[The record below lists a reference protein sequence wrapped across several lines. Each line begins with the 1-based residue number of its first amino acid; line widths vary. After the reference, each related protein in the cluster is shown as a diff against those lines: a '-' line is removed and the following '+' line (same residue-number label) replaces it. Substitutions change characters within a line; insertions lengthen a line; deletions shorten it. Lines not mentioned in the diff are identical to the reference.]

1 MTTPE
6 TERDPGPDRG
16 KAFAARLAGRGAD
29 DPALIMGII
38 NTTPDSFSDGG
49 QFLDP
54 AAAVA
59 QARHMLEAGA
69 DILDIGGESTRPG
82 AERVAEPEEIQRV
95 LPVIEHLAE
104 DHETLIS
111 IDTVKP
117 GVADAALSAGA
128 HILNDVQGLQGDPA
142 LAEVAASHGAGVVM
156 MHNPGLLGAASGTE
170 GDPVAACLG
179 FFEKSVEIAARAGI
193 DDDRIVLDPGIG
205 FGKSLEQNLALIGRL
220 GELMV
225 LGKPLLVGT
234 SRKSFIGR
242 LLDRDVNQRLAAT
255 LTTNVIAA
263 MAGAAILRVHDVAE
277 HYDAVRMVAA
287 VRAAAGK
294 REPGDDQGI

>member
-1 MTTPE
+1 MTKPD
-6 TERDPGPDRG
+6 RRQDAGPDRG
-16 KAFAARLAGRGAD
+16 KAFAERLAGRGAN

-54 AAAVA
+54 ANAITEAE
-59 QARHMLEAGA
+59 RMLADGA
-69 DILDIGGESTRPG
+69 DIVDVGGESTRPG
-82 AERVAEPEEIQRV
+82 AERVAEAEEIRRV
-95 LPVIEHLAE
+95 LPVVERLAAG
-104 DHETLIS
+104 HETLIS
-111 IDTVKP
+111 VDTVKP
-117 GVADAALSAGA
+117 GVADAALAAGA
-128 HILNDVQGLQGDPA
+128 HILNDVQGLQGEPA
-142 LAEVAASHGAGVVM
+142 LAGVAASHGAGVIM

-170 GDPVAACLG
+170 GDPVSACLG
-179 FFEKSVEIAARAGI
+179 FFEKSLEIAARAGI
-193 DDDRIVLDPGIG
+193 GDDRIVLDPGIG

-220 GELMV
+220 DELLV

-242 LLDRDVNQRLAAT
+242 LLDRDVNQRLAGT
-255 LTTNVIAA
+255 LTSNVIAA

-277 HYDAVRMVAA
+277 HSDAVRMVAA

-294 REPGDDQGI
+294 REPGADQGN